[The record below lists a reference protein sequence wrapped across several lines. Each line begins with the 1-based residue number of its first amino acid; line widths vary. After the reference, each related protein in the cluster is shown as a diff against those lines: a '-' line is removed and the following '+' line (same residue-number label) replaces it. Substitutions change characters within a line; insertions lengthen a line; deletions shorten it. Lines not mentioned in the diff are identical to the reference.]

1 MKKALFIAVLMIF
14 SCDSALDVEIKNNIS
29 TSNFFQSQVDFD
41 LALTGAYDILGN
53 HQDDSGFGTYFR
65 GLLCMGRAGTD
76 EGYIVASFAQY
87 GVELSN
93 YTFTPVSQVPDR
105 VWAFQYKGISRA
117 NTVITRLERAGDIDM
132 PQAERNRI
140 EGEARFLRAFYYF
153 QLVRYYG
160 GVPLVTEEVTDI
172 SQVNFERA
180 SIADVYAQIIEDLQ
194 AAEQLLPISNE
205 NGRAERYAAT
215 AFLAKAYLQMSGFP
229 LQDDTAAALAAQK
242 AKEVM
247 DSGLYALLPNY
258 EDVFKLENEY
268 TSEYIFSVQFAFC
281 GNCEGG
287 QVGTWDGIPGNW
299 AFARTYN
306 IFRTFNEHYDAY
318 DPNDL
323 RRDYNIVDYRIIDAD
338 GNTTPTNDGNKYAF
352 KWRHAP
358 NPEDRPGG
366 TGWFE
371 WQSSFDFPLTR
382 YADILLTYAEAINR
396 SNGAPNAE
404 AYEAINRLRR
414 RGFGVDMTMPSAVA
428 DLPTGLS
435 FNEFQD
441 AVLDERKFELCYEGH
456 RWHDLVRFG
465 KLIDAVKSI
474 NSPES
479 LERSPA
485 ANNIQPHHVFFPI
498 PQSQIQISDGVL
510 IQNEGY

>member
-1 MKKALFIAVLMIF
+1 MKKVLFIAVLIIF
-14 SCDSALDVEIKNNIS
+14 SCESALDVEVRNNIS

-65 GLLCMGRAGTD
+65 GLLIMGRAGTD
-76 EGYIVASFAQY
+76 EGYINPGFAQY
-87 GVELSN
+87 GVEISN
-93 YTFTPVSQVPDR
+93 YTFTSVSQVPDR

-117 NTVITRLERAGDIDM
+117 NTVITRLGRAGDIDIS
-132 PQAERNRI
+132 QSERDRI

-160 GVPLVTEEVTDI
+160 AVPLVTQEVTDI
-172 SQVNFERA
+172 DQVSFERA
-180 SIADVYAQIIEDLQ
+180 PIADVYAQIIEDLTI
-194 AAEQLLPISNE
+194 AEELLPSSNE
-205 NGRAERYAAT
+205 NGRAEKYAAT

-229 LQDDTAAALAAQK
+229 LQDENAAAMAAQK

-258 EDVFKLENEY
+258 PDVFTLENEY

-287 QVGTWDGIPGNW
+287 QVGTWDGVPGEW
-299 AFARTYN
+299 PYARTYN
-306 IFRTFNEHYDAY
+306 IFRTFSEHYDAY
-318 DPNDL
+318 DPADL
-323 RRDYNIVDYRIIDAD
+323 RRDHNIVDYRIINVD
-338 GNTTPTNDGNKYAF
+338 GDTTPTNDGNNYAF

-358 NPEDRPGG
+358 NPEDRPSG

-382 YADILLTYAEAINR
+382 YADVLLIYAEAINR
-396 SNGAPNAE
+396 SNGGPNAD
-404 AYEAINRLRR
+404 AYNAINTVRR
-414 RGFGVDMTMPSAVA
+414 RGFGVDMNMPSAVA
-428 DLPTGLS
+428 DLPAGLS
-435 FNEFQD
+435 FNDFQT
-441 AVLDERKFELCYEGH
+441 ALLDERKFELCYEGH

-465 KLIDAVKSI
+465 KLVDAVESM
-474 NSPES
+474 NSAES
-479 LERSPA
+479 LLRSTA

-498 PQSQIQISDGVL
+498 PQSQIQVSDGVL
-510 IQNEGY
+510 TQNEGY